1 MDMAGKRGSWSAKT
15 PTEAQIIRALA
26 RTRHAVDPRTG
37 SIIFVGGAKSGNKD
51 PFSGAF
57 LAGIEERSELVRRL
71 RLIEPR
77 DRMLLFLWYVEGLP
91 VTTIAQRL
99 GISRVHCYRLRKRA
113 FQQMTTLGVPDA
125 STPFTKSAV

>member
-1 MDMAGKRGSWSAKT
+1 MAGKKTSGSAKT
-15 PTEAQIIRALA
+15 PTEAEIIRALA

-37 SIIFVGGAKSGNKD
+37 SIIFVSGAKSGNKD
-51 PFSGAF
+51 PFGGVF

-77 DRMLLFLWYVEGLP
+77 DRKLLFLWYVEGLP
-91 VTTIAQRL
+91 VTTIAKRL

-113 FQQMTTLGVPDA
+113 LQQMTTPDVPDA
-125 STPFTKSAV
+125 STPVTKPAV

>member
-1 MDMAGKRGSWSAKT
+1 MAGKKGSGSAKT

-26 RTRHAVDPRTG
+26 HTRQAVDPRTG
-37 SIIFVGGAKSGNKD
+37 SIIFLSGAKSGNKD

-77 DRMLLFLWYVEGLP
+77 ERLLLFLWYVEGLP
-91 VTTIAQRL
+91 VTTIAERL

-113 FQQMTTLGVPDA
+113 FEQMTKPDVPDA
-125 STPFTKSAV
+125 STPVTKSAV